1 MTTPTHDHILIAAAP
16 ELLEVLRDIL
26 AFEESASVDEP
37 EAERLI
43 ARAKAAIAKA
53 TGETP

>member
-1 MTTPTHDHILIAAAP
+1 
-16 ELLEVLRDIL
+16 LEVLRDIL

-43 ARAKAAIAKA
+43 ARANAAIAKA